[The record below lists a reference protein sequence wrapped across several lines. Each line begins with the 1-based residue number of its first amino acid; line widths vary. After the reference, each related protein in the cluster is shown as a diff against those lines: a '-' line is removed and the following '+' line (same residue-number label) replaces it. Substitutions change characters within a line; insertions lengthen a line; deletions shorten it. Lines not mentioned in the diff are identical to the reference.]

1 MKINL
6 KNSVGVNKQVKLGF
20 SWTML
25 FFGIIVPLF
34 RGDFKWT
41 IITMLVSLVTVGLGW
56 FVFPFIYNKIYIKE
70 LLEAGWIPGDDMSRD
85 ALRTHGLPV
94 PE

>member
-1 MKINL
+1 MKIHL

-25 FFGIIVPLF
+25 FFGIFVPLF

>member
-25 FFGIIVPLF
+25 FFGILKKKEKEIQ
-34 RGDFKWT
+34 KN
-41 IITMLVSLVTVGLGW
+41 IILQ
-56 FVFPFIYNKIYIKE
+56 IQYQQ
-70 LLEAGWIPGDDMSRD
+70 
-85 ALRTHGLPV
+85 
-94 PE
+94 

>member
-1 MKINL
+1 M
-6 KNSVGVNKQVKLGF
+6 
-20 SWTML
+20 
-25 FFGIIVPLF
+25 FFLIIPQTK
-34 RGDFKWT
+34 R
-41 IITMLVSLVTVGLGW
+41 SLEEGRL
-56 FVFPFIYNKIYIKE
+56 PFIYNKIYIKE

>member
-1 MKINL
+1 
-6 KNSVGVNKQVKLGF
+6 
-20 SWTML
+20 ML
-25 FFGIIVPLF
+25 FFQSADDIVQNHGGF
-34 RGDFKWT
+34 
-41 IITMLVSLVTVGLGW
+41 VSLTFFLIIPQTKRSLEVGGL
-56 FVFPFIYNKIYIKE
+56 PFIYNKIYIKE